1 MSESFGLREAIEHS
15 LASFFLS
22 RPDGTILDAN
32 QAAVDLFGWT
42 KEELRSI
49 GRDGLFDTRDPIYKQ
64 SIRHR
69 DRVGKVSAE
78 LTAIH
83 KDGRRFPVEF
93 NSVLFTGNDRD
104 AYSSTFITDL
114 TERKRTDRE
123 IQLLI
128 NNTAEAYILVDQE
141 LKILSFNVQF
151 QRLYHRYFGIDV
163 VKGDS
168 ILTYSPKERKE
179 NAKRIYMRVLLGET
193 VVSTITVDHPGDGRL
208 HYSLTYAPAKD
219 EMNQVIGAF
228 VTAAN
233 ITERLAQ
240 EKILVESHQ
249 RFHFVTKATSDAI
262 WDWNLITG
270 IVYWGEGFHTTFG
283 YPKEIVEGS
292 ADEWKSRMHPDD
304 REQVEAIVRDA
315 ILSHAETVGAEYRYR
330 KANGSYAIVSDRAVI
345 VRNEKGEP
353 IRLVGAMQ
361 DITLAKHKERQRL
374 LLAEI
379 AQISAQSPSL
389 QTMIDHSLHKIV
401 MYGGY
406 LLGEIWM
413 VDPAEHF
420 CYLASDYRGS
430 DAAIQFSTSSKD
442 IRTFRKG
449 DGLPGITWKTAQIQ
463 ILRDV
468 QHDPLFLRREAAQEA
483 GLHTFFGIP
492 LMVHTTVVGIL
503 LLGSTDANADL
514 DLLVSQFDRV
524 GAFMGMEIH
533 RKQQEDLLRR
543 IAWEQS
549 HLVRAPLARL
559 LGLADLISNGHESPS
574 EVDEMLAQ
582 IVSSAKELDHIIRG
596 ISSSTATTHPSSKP

>member
-1 MSESFGLREAIEHS
+1 M
-15 LASFFLS
+15 
-22 RPDGTILDAN
+22 T
-32 QAAVDLFGWT
+32 
-42 KEELRSI
+42 
-49 GRDGLFDTRDPIYKQ
+49 
-64 SIRHR
+64 
-69 DRVGKVSAE
+69 
-78 LTAIH
+78 
-83 KDGRRFPVEF
+83 
-93 NSVLFTGNDRD
+93 
-104 AYSSTFITDL
+104 SSTNLQTISDSSDQNRA
-114 TERKRTDRE
+114 ERE

-151 QRLYHRYFGIDV
+151 HRLYHRYFGIDI

-168 ILTYSPKERKE
+168 ILAYSPKERRE
-179 NAKRIYMRVLLGET
+179 NAKKIYSRVLLGET
-193 VVSTITVDHPGDGRL
+193 VVSTITVEHPGDGRL

-219 EMNQVIGAF
+219 EMDQVIGAF
-228 VTAAN
+228 ITAVN

-240 EKILVESHQ
+240 ERTLLESHQ

-270 IVYWGEGFHTTFG
+270 IVFWGEGFHTTFG
-283 YPKEIVEGS
+283 YPKDRSEGS
-292 ADEWKSRMHPDD
+292 AEEWKARMHPDD
-304 REQVEAIVRDA
+304 RDQVDAIVRDA
-315 ILSHAETVGAEYRYR
+315 IMSRAETVSAEYRYR

-345 VRNEKGEP
+345 VHNEKGEP

-361 DITLAKHKERQRL
+361 DITLTKHKERQRL

-379 AQISAQSPSL
+379 AQISAQSSSL

-420 CYLASDYRGS
+420 CYLVSDYRGS
-430 DAAIQFSTSSKD
+430 DAAIHFSTSSKD
-442 IRTFRKG
+442 IRTFREG
-449 DGLPGITWKTAQIQ
+449 EGLPGITWETAQIQ

-468 QHDPLFLRREAAQEA
+468 QRDPLFLRREAAQEA

-524 GAFMGMEIH
+524 GAFLGMEIH

-559 LGLADLISNGHESPS
+559 LGLADLISKGHESPS

-596 ISSSTATTHPSSKP
+596 IASSTATTHPSSKQ